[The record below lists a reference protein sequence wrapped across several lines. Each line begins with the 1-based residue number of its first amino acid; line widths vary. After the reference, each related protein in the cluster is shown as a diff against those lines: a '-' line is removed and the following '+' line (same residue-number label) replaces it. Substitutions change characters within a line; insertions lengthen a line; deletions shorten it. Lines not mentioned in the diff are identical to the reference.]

1 VTTPTAIVWSG
12 LFVARLGRSRLA
24 EFRKPAA
31 EGGMPSG
38 ALLARVGKLGSHI
51 GKLGSE
57 RGDDQLVMIDD
68 RLAICV
74 RFERRIGLDGMCG
87 GHPAGHHADRVIG
100 AGFFADRLSAAPQ
113 ADPGRVLRAR
123 SVGRFEPLARR
134 PSLRYEHRR
143 RQAAMLSPQ
152 SLHLR
157 WGWLEQ

>member
-1 VTTPTAIVWSG
+1 MKPKHPAGPPMTLGNMRELGVRNLVAVTTPTAIVWSG
-12 LFVARLGRSRLA
+12 LFVAPLGRSRLA

-87 GHPAGHHADRVIG
+87 GHPAGHHADRVMG
-100 AGFFADRLSAAPQ
+100 PGFF
-113 ADPGRVLRAR
+113 V
-123 SVGRFEPLARR
+123 V
-134 PSLRYEHRR
+134 PS
-143 RQAAMLSPQ
+143 
-152 SLHLR
+152 
-157 WGWLEQ
+157 GG